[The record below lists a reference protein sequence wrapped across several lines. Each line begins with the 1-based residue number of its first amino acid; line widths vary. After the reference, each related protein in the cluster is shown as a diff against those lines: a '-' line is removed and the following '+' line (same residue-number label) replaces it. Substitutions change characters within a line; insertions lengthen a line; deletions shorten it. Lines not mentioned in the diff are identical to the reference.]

1 VCAARAAQTSRRVT
15 ARHRIP
21 DSLAQVEIGADG
33 LAANAGGE
41 QAIRHTPSGPLGFN
55 GTNFFLMREA
65 AKRNPNITLY
75 GLPWSMPGWFSGR
88 DALGHDQANLAADWC
103 DGVREVRHVFV
114 RAPRYAP

>member
-1 VCAARAAQTSRRVT
+1 
-15 ARHRIP
+15 
-21 DSLAQVEIGADG
+21 

-41 QAIRHTPSGPLGFN
+41 QAIRHTPSGSLVFN

-103 DGVREVRHVFV
+103 DGVREVRPVFV
-114 RAPRYAP
+114 RVPSSIRPVKENTTPPPHAVATTRTR